1 MKKKSSI
8 LIYPLI
14 LLGLILTLTISC
26 KKGEETISSGNFIEI
41 NGDRRIVDASN
52 SNVILEYG
60 TWGEP
65 GYQFSMTDKQ
75 FSTGIAG
82 LPNNN
87 LNVIITIWDNNLSK
101 SNYVIV
107 DSSDNEPTGYA
118 QAYME
123 LSKTSGAILN
133 RFRSKVNSGSVKYSL
148 INSIKTVEFSKIKL
162 VDDGGTSYTVSGR
175 MEFYGYPHNTH
186 W

>member
-1 MKKKSSI
+1 MKTKYI
-8 LIYPLI
+8 FALI
-14 LLGLILTLTISC
+14 LFLFMLSC
-26 KKGEETISSGNFIEI
+26 KKDSETVQSGNFIEI
-41 NGDRRIVDASN
+41 NGDRRIIDATN
-52 SNVILEYG
+52 ENVTFEYG

-65 GYQFSMTDKQ
+65 GWQYIITDNQ

-87 LNVIITIWDNNLSK
+87 LEIIITIWDSNLSK
-101 SNYVIV
+101 NNYEVV
-107 DSSDNEPTGYA
+107 DSSDNKPTGYA
-118 QAYME
+118 QALLI
-123 LSKTSGAILN
+123 LSKKSGAVLSKL
-133 RFRSKVNSGSVKYSL
+133 RSFANAGNVKYSV

-162 VDDGGTSYTVSGR
+162 GDGSGTTYSVSGR

>member
-26 KKGEETISSGNFIEI
+26 KKGEEIISSGNFIEI
-41 NGDRRIVDASN
+41 NGDRRIIDASN
-52 SNVILEYG
+52 PDVNIQYG
-60 TWGEP
+60 TWGYP

-82 LPNNN
+82 FTNNQIEIFVDIYD
-87 LNVIITIWDNNLSK
+87 LNLSK
-101 SNYVIV
+101 NDYALVDYAWGDETKGFAQMFIRPKKDGLSVSGLFSN
-107 DSSDNEPTGYA
+107 T
-118 QAYME
+118 
-123 LSKTSGAILN
+123 TSGN
-133 RFRSKVNSGSVKYSL
+133 VKYSL

-162 VDDGGTSYTVSGR
+162 VDVGGTSYTVSGR
-175 MEFYGYPHNTH
+175 MEFYGYPHNTQ
-186 W
+186 